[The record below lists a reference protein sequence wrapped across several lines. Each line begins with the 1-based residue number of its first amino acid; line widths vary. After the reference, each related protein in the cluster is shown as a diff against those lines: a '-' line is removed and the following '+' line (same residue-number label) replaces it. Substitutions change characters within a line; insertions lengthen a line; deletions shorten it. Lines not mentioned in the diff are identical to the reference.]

1 MNNYQRYLMST
12 YICLSKTNW
21 FKLFNFR
28 YFRMTKYSII
38 NYDLTVTQRLK
49 FIKKSLKLN
58 KDKKMYNN
66 NLIILDNWDFIITVL
81 SYYKG
86 DIALSLY
93 LSLLVII
100 AYYIIESDPDPEKT
114 NVKTKKKKSIKI
126 DRRV

>member
-1 MNNYQRYLMST
+1 
-12 YICLSKTNW
+12 
-21 FKLFNFR
+21 
-28 YFRMTKYSII
+28 
-38 NYDLTVTQRLK
+38 
-49 FIKKSLKLN
+49 
-58 KDKKMYNN
+58 MYNN

-114 NVKTKKKKSIKI
+114 NVKTKKKNQ
-126 DRRV
+126 